1 MVEHQTPEFSWVLPT
16 PRYSWVGGV
25 SLVRNWDNHGVW
37 ICQCAVWLFNGCK
50 TYLVN
55 MNTLIA
61 LTPFISASG
70 HHLRPPIRSSSANK
84 KKTWVV
90 SCYDWTFLPQWSSIL
105 WQHSFLY
112 CHEDKPKVKQNTF
125 HPENFYKS
133 GPPSCEGA
141 VCAFSYPHQLK
152 VWVLAPKVLGNHF
165 DLWLFHQ
172 LLQKCH
178 GKCCESSNSLVKSSI
193 KHPQFKE
200 CWIKHLR
207 ILEIEIL

>member
-70 HHLRPPIRSSSANK
+70 HHLRPPIRSSSAK
-84 KKTWVV
+84 KKRLEW
-90 SCYDWTFLPQWSSIL
+90 FLVMIEL
-105 WQHSFLY
+105 
-112 CHEDKPKVKQNTF
+112 
-125 HPENFYKS
+125 FYLS
-133 GPPSCEGA
+133 GA
-141 VCAFSYPHQLK
+141 AFCDSTLSYTVMK
-152 VWVLAPKVLGNHF
+152 TN
-165 DLWLFHQ
+165 
-172 LLQKCH
+172 QK
-178 GKCCESSNSLVKSSI
+178 
-193 KHPQFKE
+193 
-200 CWIKHLR
+200 
-207 ILEIEIL
+207 